1 MIELID
7 ILLIL
12 GLFTMVN
19 MQTLV
24 GSCSGTSG
32 LNNCGYA
39 GWTACY
45 EYNDGSFFSCDNIGT
60 GSTYAQYLYGYN
72 VYIVPRTCN
81 CYNHAGNCCGYA
93 TAYNINMTIYRK
105 CSV

>member
-1 MIELID
+1 MIELINT
-7 ILLIL
+7 LLIL

-39 GWTACY
+39 GWTTCY
-45 EYNDGSFFSCDNIGT
+45 
-60 GSTYAQYLYGYN
+60 
-72 VYIVPRTCN
+72 
-81 CYNHAGNCCGYA
+81 
-93 TAYNINMTIYRK
+93 
-105 CSV
+105 